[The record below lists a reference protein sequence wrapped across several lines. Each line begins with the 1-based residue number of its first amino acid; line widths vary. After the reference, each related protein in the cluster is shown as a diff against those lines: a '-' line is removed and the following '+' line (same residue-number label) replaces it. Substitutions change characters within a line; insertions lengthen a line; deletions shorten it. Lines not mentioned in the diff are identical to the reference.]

1 MRSYVTPVLVILL
14 LAGIASTGCMQE
26 RESIPTTVMSPGTPA
41 TASATAIV
49 TVPAPPVISTPVTV
63 TVTASPTSA
72 HTYSPTA
79 SPTDVLPKDD
89 TVYVQVN
96 RNPSTAYPTIT
107 VVYGGG
113 FSLGS
118 VNEMDV
124 TVVRSDG
131 RVENKAVYNVVEG
144 SSVTLMGTTA
154 TDRVIVWVTML
165 SGTTYKVYDGY
176 SSLV

>member
-1 MRSYVTPVLVILL
+1 MRSYVPLVLAFIL
-14 LAGIASTGCMQE
+14 LAGIAGTGCMQE
-26 RESIPTTVMSPGTPA
+26 RVSIPTTVMSPGTPA
-41 TASATAIV
+41 TPGATAIV
-49 TVPAPPVISTPVTV
+49 TVTAPPVVSTPVTV
-63 TVTASPTSA
+63 TVTAAPISA
-72 HTYSPTA
+72 HSYSPTP
-79 SPTDVLPKDD
+79 SPTDVAPKDD

-131 RVENKAVYNVVEG
+131 VVENKAVYNVVEG
-144 SSVTLMGTTA
+144 SSVTLMGTTG